1 MVIDKLKKD
10 KQTYDNAQH
19 LLKCVH
25 FYGRGRYDYLMPC
38 HVLKTMP
45 NQRLK
50 VRVFGNRFFKDD
62 TSRVRYVESYRVI
75 AKSEVSSP
83 AARLE
88 VNNL

>member
-1 MVIDKLKKD
+1 MIIDKLKKE

-75 AKSEVSSP
+75 AKSEVSN
-83 AARLE
+83 LE
-88 VNNL
+88 A